1 LTDDLKGVRRL
12 GTVDTSWLQGRFDAT
27 ERLGRRME
35 RFEASIENRQLH
47 QLHVIVTRYTIP
59 SDLL

>member
-1 LTDDLKGVRRL
+1 LTDDFKGVRRL
-12 GTVDTSWLQGRFDAT
+12 GTVDASWLQGRFDAT
-27 ERLGRRME
+27 GRLGRRME

-47 QLHVIVTRYTIP
+47 QLHVTVTRYTIP